1 MGRTER
7 DMLVAEANMPIEEL
21 MAKYSS
27 APGLLQERLMKEK
40 HQSPMIKAAKKT
52 GLTGKTNEI
61 KTPYMFES
69 LIQVYYI
76 YL

>member
-40 HQSPMIKAAKKT
+40 HQSPMIKAKKT

-61 KTPYMFES
+61 KTLYMFES
-69 LIQVYYI
+69 LLQVYYI